1 MAINIFGFTIARQS
15 SEEPGANDVVAPD
28 SYDGSY
34 NIESGSIYGGFL
46 SSYTDFS
53 GSAKTEEDFIK
64 RYRTMSLFPEVDQAI
79 EDIGDEWGIN
89 DKIMIKIVETWS
101 QGVSVRLPLTTKV
114 DKKTMELINKEQSN
128 E

>member
-1 MAINIFGFTIARQS
+1 MITENDIVFDNVY
-15 SEEPGANDVVAPD
+15 EEVATRLD
-28 SYDGSY
+28 WILD
-34 NIESGSIYGGFL
+34 E
-46 SSYTDFS
+46 
-53 GSAKTEEDFIK
+53 
-64 RYRTMSLFPEVDQAI
+64 AI

>member
-1 MAINIFGFTIARQS
+1 MITENDIIFDNVY
-15 SEEPGANDVVAPD
+15 EEVATRLD
-28 SYDGSY
+28 WILD
-34 NIESGSIYGGFL
+34 E
-46 SSYTDFS
+46 
-53 GSAKTEEDFIK
+53 
-64 RYRTMSLFPEVDQAI
+64 AI

>member
-1 MAINIFGFTIARQS
+1 MITENDIIFDNIY
-15 SEEPGANDVVAPD
+15 EEVATRLD
-28 SYDGSY
+28 WILD
-34 NIESGSIYGGFL
+34 E
-46 SSYTDFS
+46 
-53 GSAKTEEDFIK
+53 
-64 RYRTMSLFPEVDQAI
+64 AI

-89 DKIMIKIVETWS
+89 DNIMIKIVETWS

>member
-1 MAINIFGFTIARQS
+1 MITENDIIFDNVY
-15 SEEPGANDVVAPD
+15 EEVATRLD
-28 SYDGSY
+28 WILD
-34 NIESGSIYGGFL
+34 E
-46 SSYTDFS
+46 
-53 GSAKTEEDFIK
+53 
-64 RYRTMSLFPEVDQAI
+64 AI

-89 DKIMIKIVETWS
+89 DNIMIKIVETWS